1 MSWLNLWLKEKAK
14 MKIFSEI
21 PSSPP
26 KTPVLDKVN
35 LPKDIKSL
43 TPVELK
49 TLADDVRAHMLF
61 SVGQSG
67 GHLGGGLGVVEL
79 TVVLHYLYNTPDDKI
94 IWDVGHQAY
103 PHKILT
109 GRKENLTSIRH
120 KNGLAPFP
128 SREESSYDAFGVGHS
143 STSVSAA
150 LGMAIANNNT
160 NKKVVAVIGDG
171 AMTAGMAFEGLA
183 HAGHIKPDM
192 LIILNDNDMSISENV
207 GGLNNYFSRIWA
219 SKVYKGIRKSG
230 KSFLENLPQ
239 AHHIARKV
247 ETQMKAM
254 VAPGSIFEELGLNY
268 IGPIDGH
275 DIDELMT
282 VIGNLKD
289 FEGPQFLHVITKKG
303 AGLDP
308 AEADRI
314 GFHENGKIKP
324 LDAANK
330 KNGPKYQD
338 VFGQWIVDMAKEDE
352 ELMAITPAMR
362 EGSGLVNFSK
372 EFPERFYDVAIAE
385 QHAVTLAAGMACE
398 GKKPVVA
405 IYSTFLQRAYDQL
418 IHDVALQNLNVLFAI
433 DRAGLVG
440 EDGPTHSGNYDLTY
454 LRCIPNM
461 IIAVPA
467 DENETRKLLTTTFI
481 HNGPAAV
488 RYPRGGGINATIE
501 HELNPVAIGKG
512 RVINAQES
520 DMLILNFGALIGT
533 ADEVAQELNATL
545 LDMRF
550 VKPLDR
556 KLIAEHSNNKK
567 IIITIEDGAI
577 SGGAGSAVSEWAQE
591 NNMKQQIIICGI
603 PDEFVEH
610 ASREEMLEMTGL
622 DKRGILAKVKNC
634 LA

>member
-1 MSWLNLWLKEKAK
+1 

-21 PSSPP
+21 PSSSP
-26 KTPVLDKVN
+26 KTPMLDKVN
-35 LPKDIKSL
+35 LPKDIKNL
-43 TPVELK
+43 TSIELK
-49 TLADDVRAHMLF
+49 ALADDVRAHMLYC
-61 SVGQSG
+61 VGQSG

-79 TVVLHYLYNTPDDKI
+79 TVVLHHLYNTPDDKI

-109 GRKENLTSIRH
+109 GRKDKLTSIRH
-120 KNGLAPFP
+120 KDGLAPFP
-128 SREESSYDAFGVGHS
+128 NREESSYDAFGVGHS
-143 STSVSAA
+143 STSISAA
-150 LGMAIANNNT
+150 LGMAIANNDT

-183 HAGHIKPDM
+183 HAGHIKPNM

-275 DIDELMT
+275 DISEMMT
-282 VIGNLKD
+282 VIGNLRD

-314 GFHENGKIKP
+314 GFHAIGKIKP
-324 LDAANK
+324 LDAINK

-338 VFGQWIVDMAKEDE
+338 VFGQWVIDMAKVDQD
-352 ELMAITPAMR
+352 LIAITPAMR

-372 EFPERFYDVAIAE
+372 EFPERFFDVAIAE

-398 GKKPVVA
+398 EKKPIVA

-461 IIAVPA
+461 VIAVPA
-467 DENETRKLLTTTFI
+467 DENETRKLLTTAFM
-481 HNGPAAV
+481 HKGPAAV
-488 RYPRGGGINATIE
+488 RYPRGGGENATIE
-501 HELNPVAIGKG
+501 PELNPLQIGKG
-512 RVINAQES
+512 RVIDHQAS
-520 DMLILNFGALIGT
+520 DILVLNFGALIGT
-533 ADEVAQELNATL
+533 AKEVAQELKATL

-550 VKPLDR
+550 VKPLDTE
-556 KLIAEHSNNKK
+556 LMDEYSKK
-567 IIITIEDGAI
+567 KSVIVTIEDGVI
-577 SGGAGSAVSEWAQE
+577 TGGAGSAVNEWIQE
-591 NNMKQQIIICGI
+591 NHMKQKIIICGI
-603 PDEFVEH
+603 PDKFIEH
-610 ASREEMLEMTGL
+610 ASREEMLEMAGL
-622 DKRGILAKVKNC
+622 DKKGILSKVKNY
-634 LA
+634 LS